1 MNFDVHQHRFAE
13 DILNSNLELRVLWE
27 EIQGVI
33 KGINDDQIISEF
45 ISPPKFMK
53 FGLTEAGQKRKRPS
67 NKMSLSAAIN
77 NLIDDGLV
85 GKGWDFQSKIFQG
98 KNYDSSKWR
107 LDFSKRISSP
117 HNGITGIAV
126 EVAFNHGE
134 AIAWNL
140 MKPTLAAEINHVK
153 TEIEIGSGIGIYICP
168 TANLKKSGAFDN
180 TVGTYEKVLRYLEPL
195 HQKITVPMLIVGLKE
210 PESFTVEKIFDS
222 ITRQNKGAIKY
233 DPMTKHE
240 H

>member
-1 MNFDVHQHRFAE
+1 MNFLVHQHRFAE
-13 DILNSNLELRVLWE
+13 DILNSNTELKVLWNE
-27 EIQGVI
+27 LGEVL
-33 KGINDDQIISEF
+33 KSINDKMIIEEF
-45 ISPPKFMK
+45 ISPPEYMK
-53 FGLTEAGQKRKRPS
+53 EGKTDSGSRRKRPS

-85 GKGWDFQSKIFQG
+85 SRGWDFQTKIFQG
-98 KNYDSSKWR
+98 KNYNSSKWR

-140 MKPTLAAEINHVK
+140 MKPTLAAEINHVR

-168 TANLKKSGAFDN
+168 TARLKRLGAFDN

-195 HQKITVPMLIVGLKE
+195 HQKITVPMLIVGLEE
-210 PESFTVEKIFDS
+210 PESFLVEKKLDS
-222 ITRQNKGAIKY
+222 QTRQNQGHIKY
-233 DPMTKHE
+233 LPTTKHSF
-240 H
+240 